1 MLEMAPFAALRVTWT
16 AAAPT
21 DGVDGEP
28 VLPTLAGK
36 VQPAA
41 VFMALATT
49 VSLPKLVLGIG
60 LFVLLGFP
68 LVAYLWES
76 LNQLMGG
83 EVHAGRLLR
92 SVPAA
97 LLLAAILLVLARTV
111 RRWEAERLENIRS

>member
-1 MLEMAPFAALRVTWT
+1 
-16 AAAPT
+16 
-21 DGVDGEP
+21 
-28 VLPTLAGK
+28 
-36 VQPAA
+36 
-41 VFMALATT
+41 MALATT

-68 LVAYLWES
+68 LVAYLWET

-111 RRWEAERLENIRS
+111 RRWEAERLENIRP